1 MCTVSRLNKKHM
13 HCYHSILLF
22 LLLLCTSSSVSKVA
36 YWPQIATT
44 KLDRKLNFFVGH
56 AFLDQQNITDKG

>member
-1 MCTVSRLNKKHM
+1 MCTASRLNKKHM

-22 LLLLCTSSSVSKVA
+22 VLLCTSSSVSKVA

-56 AFLDQQNITDKG
+56 S